1 MAQPNA
7 PKERPAMDE
16 KSRAENA
23 KGRDEQV
30 KRESSAQYRSSIE
43 KINRSQDRDIERA
56 LSR

>member
-16 KSRAENA
+16 KSRAEKA
-23 KGRDEQV
+23 KGVDEQV
-30 KRESSAQYRSSIE
+30 KRESSAQYQSSIE